1 MNGGALLAG
10 AGVVALVAF
19 ARARA
24 RAGVANGSGA
34 ATGDAV
40 NVRVPGR
47 YALSEADAD
56 AFYIEVLGQLGL
68 ASSPNRL
75 RFMRAWRLAEGAEA
89 TWNPFNTTW
98 AGTKAPGV
106 RASRYNSVGVGN
118 YATRVDGVAATVKTL
133 QLRYYA
139 DLRARLQ
146 RDDTPELVAQSAD
159 LRTWGTGAG
168 VSRML
173 AAFPGAI
180 PYRTP
185 LFGV

>member
-1 MNGGALLAG
+1 VNGGVLLAG

-89 TWNPFNTTW
+89 TWNAFNTTW
-98 AGTKAPGV
+98 AGRSSPGV

>member
-1 MNGGALLAG
+1 MGAGLVAAFLLA
-10 AGVVALVAF
+10 
-19 ARARA
+19 RS
-24 RAGVANGSGA
+24 RAGASGSHAAGA
-34 ATGDAV
+34 ATGEPV
-40 NVRVPGR
+40 TGRVAGR

-56 AFYIEVLGQLGL
+56 AFYVEVLGQLGL

-106 RASRYNSVGVGN
+106 RSSRYNSAGVGN

-133 QLRYYA
+133 RLRYYA
-139 DLRARLQ
+139 DLRARLA
-146 RDDTPELVAQSAD
+146 RDDAPELVALSPD

-168 VSRML
+168 VSRVL
-173 AAFPGAI
+173 AAFPGSI
-180 PYRTP
+180 PYRSP